1 MEYTFYYKILLE
13 AKLAEDRKGNPD
25 TCYASISL
33 ESKKKLSNDE
43 KTEIQKNMKKVVAEL
58 AVIKEEY
65 NSNTN

>member
-33 ESKKKLSNDE
+33 ESKKNY
-43 KTEIQKNMKKVVAEL
+43 QMMKKQKFKK
-58 AVIKEEY
+58 I
-65 NSNTN
+65 